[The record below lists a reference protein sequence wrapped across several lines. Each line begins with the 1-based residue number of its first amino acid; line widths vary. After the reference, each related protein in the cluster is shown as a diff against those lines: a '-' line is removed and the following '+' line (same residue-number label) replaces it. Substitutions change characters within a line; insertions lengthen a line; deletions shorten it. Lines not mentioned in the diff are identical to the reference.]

1 MAGDRAHGVPQRQSA
16 RQAAGVLAVA
26 SASLWEAGSSVRPPL
41 PWPVQTGTG
50 LTQRRTAGG
59 ELRQPTGSQSPT
71 VRRDN
76 LDVSVLR
83 LIFDRPGW
91 RIEQLR
97 DVLNGGI

>member
-1 MAGDRAHGVPQRQSA
+1 MASRTNGQASGKPVVAFAPPAYRGPSKPEQACLNAGRRAGKL
-16 RQAAGVLAVA
+16 G
-26 SASLWEAGSSVRPPL
+26 SLR
-41 PWPVQTGTG
+41 
-50 LTQRRTAGG
+50 
-59 ELRQPTGSQSPT
+59 GSQSPT

-76 LDVSVLR
+76 PDVSVLR